1 MEKLENWLS
10 KAAVY
15 NPITSLILSL
25 IVMGLCIA
33 GLQYTQFDA
42 DPSSYFSED
51 HEHYR
56 AFKDLEETYGKIDS
70 LLIAVKAKQD
80 KLYTKENLIS
90 IESLTE
96 EAWKLPYVT
105 RVDSIANYNY
115 SWNEDDELFVD
126 ALISDAD
133 SFTEEDVQ
141 RVERIART
149 DPDIVDRLASKDK
162 EVVLLRLIVTLP
174 KENRQQEENEIV
186 DSAYALEAKIKQDN
200 PNLAFLY
207 SGNVMGNHAVTKVA
221 TDDIMTSV
229 PMMYLMIFIMLGL
242 LLRSLTA
249 VLSIWVITMLSCAA
263 ALGIAAWC
271 NVIINMMSITAINII
286 ITVAIAHCVH
296 ILTYFFQLYHQ
307 GKEKKEAMVESLKI
321 NFTPITLTSVTTALG
336 FLSMNMSKMPPA
348 HDLGNI
354 TAVGVGIAFILSLFM
369 LPSMI
374 MLLPVKR
381 RFHKDGGKL
390 NKIMDQLA
398 SFVIAK
404 RSILMV
410 VTIGFSV
417 AMLSLA
423 PNNIMN
429 DRFTENVKL
438 PNQFRVDNAEI
449 DGYFGG
455 FYNIEYD
462 IRSIDEGG
470 ISEPEYL
477 AHLDKFANWL
487 RQQPEVMS
495 VQVYSDVVKRLNMN
509 MNNDDESFYR
519 LPSTREEAAQYQLMF
534 EMSQPYGTDMSNI
547 IRQDKS
553 GTRVIVNLPSLN
565 TYTLIELQQRTQVWL
580 KENMPKYM
588 YHSGEGLAVMWAYLG
603 HEAIIDGLKGALLAL
618 FLISVILTII
628 FKSIRYGLI
637 SLIPNLLPAG
647 VGYGIWALINGEL
660 SMGQMLVL
668 SITIGIVVDDSV
680 HFLSKYLRAKRN
692 NNASAED
699 AVRYAFNQVGP
710 ALWITTAV
718 LIVGFGMLLTSGFI
732 PNSRL
737 GLLTMFILGA
747 ALILDFFLLPPLL
760 LLIDKAKGKTSK
772 VASQSK

>member
-10 KAAVY
+10 KAAVQ
-15 NPITSLILSL
+15 NPLLSFVLSL

-33 GLQYTQFDA
+33 GLKQLQFDV
-42 DPSSYFSED
+42 DPTSYFSED
-51 HEHYR
+51 HSHYR

-70 LLIAVKAKQD
+70 LLVAIKVD
-80 KLYTKENLIS
+80 KGSIFTKENLIS
-90 IESLTE
+90 IEEFTND
-96 EAWKLPYVT
+96 AWKLPYAT

-126 ALISDAD
+126 ALISDAA
-133 SFTEEDVQ
+133 SFTDEDVK

-149 DPDIVDRLASKDK
+149 DSDIVNRLASK
-162 EVVLLRLIVTLP
+162 EHEVLLVRIIFTLP
-174 KENRQQEENEIV
+174 KQNRQVEEQKIV
-186 DSAYALEAKIKQDN
+186 AAAYSIEEKIKQAN
-200 PNLAFLY
+200 PNLIFLY
-207 SGNVMGNHAVTKVA
+207 SGNVMGNVAITEVA
-221 TDDIMTSV
+221 TEAVMTSV
-229 PMMYLMIFIMLGL
+229 PMMYIMIFVMLGL
-242 LLRSLTA
+242 LLRSFVA
-249 VLSIWVITMLSCAA
+249 VFSIWLVTILSCAA
-263 ALGIAAWC
+263 ALGLASWC
-271 NVIINMMSITAINII
+271 NVIINMMSITAVNIT

-296 ILTYFFQLYHQ
+296 ILTYFFQRYHQ
-307 GKEKKEAMVESLKI
+307 GEEKREAIIESLKV
-321 NFTPITLTSVTTALG
+321 NFTPITLTSITTGLG
-336 FLSMNMSKMPPA
+336 FLSMNLSKMPPA

-354 TAVGVGIAFILSLFM
+354 TATGVLIAFILSLFM
-369 LPSMI
+369 LPALI
-374 MLLPVKR
+374 MLLPIKR
-381 RFHKDGGKL
+381 RRHENGGKL
-390 NKIMDQLA
+390 NEFMNRLA
-398 SFVIAK
+398 DFVIAK
-404 RSILMV
+404 RSVLAI
-410 VTIGFSV
+410 VTIAFSIG
-417 AMLSLA
+417 MLALA
-423 PNNIMN
+423 PNNVMN

-438 PNQFRVDNAEI
+438 PNQFRSDNAEM

-477 AHLDKFANWL
+477 EHLDKFAVWL
-487 RQQPEVMS
+487 RQQPEVVS
-495 VQVYSDVVKRLNMN
+495 VQIYSDVVKRLNMN
-509 MNNDDESFYR
+509 MNNDDPSFYR
-519 LPSTREEAAQYQLMF
+519 IPSTREEAAQYQLMF

-553 GTRVIVNLPSLN
+553 GTRVIANLPSLDTN
-565 TYTLIELQQRTQVWL
+565 HLIELQERAQAWMKT
-580 KENMPKYM
+580 NMPEYM
-588 YHSGEGLAVMWAYLG
+588 HHTGEGLAVMWAFLG
-603 HEAIIDGLKGALLAL
+603 QEAIIDGLKGALLAL

-647 VGYGIWALINGEL
+647 VGYGIWAMINGEL

-692 NNASAED
+692 HNASAEE

-732 PNSRL
+732 PNNDL

-760 LLIDKAKGKTSK
+760 LFIDKDKSNKAKT
-772 VASQSK
+772 